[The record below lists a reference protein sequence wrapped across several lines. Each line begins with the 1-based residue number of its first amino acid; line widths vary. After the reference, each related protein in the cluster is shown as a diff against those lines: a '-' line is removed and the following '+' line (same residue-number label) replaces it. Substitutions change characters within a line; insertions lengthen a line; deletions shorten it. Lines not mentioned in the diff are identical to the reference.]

1 MDKTF
6 TDKQF
11 TKDFKELAA
20 IITKRL
26 QSADSTEE
34 VQNELSML
42 EGLATNKNA
51 PAAAKTIYGL
61 AYLMEDKPRYDFKK
75 GFDAVKEGADAAQE
89 NESFCW
95 FILGSLYLN
104 GKPDLPKDIISA
116 KYWIKKAV
124 DAGNKEAEFIYEL
137 NWGDNPSGFKEYMM
151 DKIEKDYDRTQKLKR
166 WLPIILTL
174 IVVGLIIGI
183 LLRH

>member
-1 MDKTF
+1 MTKVYVASSWRNKHYPEVV
-6 TDKQF
+6 KQLKSHGF
-11 TKDFKELAA
+11 D
-20 IITKRL
+20 
-26 QSADSTEE
+26 
-34 VQNELSML
+34 V
-42 EGLATNKNA
+42 
-51 PAAAKTIYGL
+51 
-61 AYLMEDKPRYDFKK
+61 YDFRNPPDGK
-75 GFDAVKEGADAAQE
+75 GGFFWKDIDPNWEDWSTRDYIDQLHHPWSEYGFKRDIDAVKEGANEAQE

-124 DAGNKEAEFIYEL
+124 DAGNKEAGFIYEL

-166 WLPIILTL
+166 WLPIVLTL
-174 IVVGLIIGI
+174 IVVGLIIWI
-183 LLRH
+183 LV

>member
-1 MDKTF
+1 MEKTYP
-6 TDKQF
+6 DKQF
-11 TKDFKELAA
+11 TNDFKELTA

-26 QSADSTEE
+26 QSADSIDE

-51 PAAAKTIYGL
+51 PATAKTIYGL
-61 AYLMEDKPRYDFKK
+61 AYLMEDKPWYDFKK
-75 GFDAVKEGADAAQE
+75 GFEWIKKGADDAQD
-89 NESFCW
+89 NEPFCW

-124 DAGNKEAEFIYEL
+124 DARYEDAVLMYEL
-137 NWGDNPSGFKEYMM
+137 NWGDNPPGFKEWMT
-151 DKIEKDYDRTQKLKR
+151 DKMEKDYDRMQKLKR
-166 WLPIILTL
+166 WLPIALILAVIGL
-174 IVVGLIIGI
+174 IVYII
-183 LLRH
+183 LFR